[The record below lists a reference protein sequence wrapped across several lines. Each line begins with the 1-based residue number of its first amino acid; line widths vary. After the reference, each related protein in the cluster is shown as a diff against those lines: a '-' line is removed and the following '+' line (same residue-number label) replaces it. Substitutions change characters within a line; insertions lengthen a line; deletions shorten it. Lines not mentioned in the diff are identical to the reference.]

1 MPLYDWLSPQAKSCS
16 AYLLSSSTR
25 LCCECFTFHP
35 TCWVSGEL
43 QYILVAWIMNLLA
56 SSSFCVD
63 LYKVMIRNS
72 EYDVVVAWNLCLS
85 RNDPKLWMLCGC
97 MKSMPVSL
105 HFGLKLGVS
114 LLMLKPIS
122 HFPWFWNRCLLISSM
137 SLLFSG
143 FLSTQLLF
151 ILCLM
156 S

>member
-1 MPLYDWLSPQAKSCS
+1 MALYGCQLKQSLVRHTFFPALQGYVVNASPFIGPVEWVMSCNIYWLHELWTHR
-16 AYLLSSSTR
+16 LL
-25 LCCECFTFHP
+25 
-35 TCWVSGEL
+35 
-43 QYILVAWIMNLLA
+43 LL
-56 SSSFCVD
+56 FFVD